1 MPEPIPPTFLSAQPV
16 TLPARPGRGEDLQV
30 RVSAPASGDDLPVIV
45 FSHGFGQ
52 SLDSYAPLAN
62 HWAAR
67 GFVVVQPTHLDSRR
81 LAVPPDDPR
90 TPRVWRIRIDDL
102 RHVLDELDTLV
113 AAVPG
118 LAGRVAL
125 DRIAVAGHSWG
136 AQSVGTLLG
145 ARVLDAGGVP
155 GEDLSDSRVTAGV
168 LLAAAGLGD
177 QLTPFAREQLPFMT
191 PSFATMT
198 RPALVVAGDHD
209 QSQLSTRGPDWFT
222 DAYVHSPGPKS
233 LLTLFGAEHS
243 LGGISGYDAAETT
256 DESPARVAL
265 LQRLTTAY
273 LRSALDPG
281 DTSWKSAAAALAE
294 DAEPIGSID
303 SK

>member
-1 MPEPIPPTFLSAQPV
+1 
-16 TLPARPGRGEDLQV
+16 
-30 RVSAPASGDDLPVIV
+30 
-45 FSHGFGQ
+45 
-52 SLDSYAPLAN
+52 
-62 HWAAR
+62 
-67 GFVVVQPTHLDSRR
+67 
-81 LAVPPDDPR
+81 
-90 TPRVWRIRIDDL
+90 
-102 RHVLDELDTLV
+102 TLV

-198 RPALVVAGDHD
+198 RPVLVVAGDHD
-209 QSQLSTRGPDWFT
+209 Q
-222 DAYVHSPGPKS
+222 
-233 LLTLFGAEHS
+233 
-243 LGGISGYDAAETT
+243 
-256 DESPARVAL
+256 
-265 LQRLTTAY
+265 
-273 LRSALDPG
+273 
-281 DTSWKSAAAALAE
+281 
-294 DAEPIGSID
+294 
-303 SK
+303 